1 MGRRRT
7 SPSSRPVGGAASWP
21 SGTRSRRPPARPSW
35 PRAARSHTTTRS
47 AATTGRGTTGSGSR
61 APSQPAPSQ
70 PAPGTQAP
78 PQSTAAAP
86 ATPFAVGVR
95 RETFTRAGSRTL
107 PTTIWYPAKDG
118 QPAPGRFPVVLFSHG
133 LGGAPDDYAA
143 LLRRWAAAGFVV
155 AAPAYPKTH
164 RGVRDPDITDVVNQ
178 PADASYVL
186 SRLLDGP
193 LRASLDAKHLA
204 AAGHSA
210 GGITTVGLFT
220 SSRDNRLAAGVVL
233 AGNALGVGLN
243 FTGPSAPLLFVH
255 GEADG
260 VVPYSIGRAVYERV
274 PWPKALLTLPG
285 QGHVVV
291 AGTAAWAAVAATTLD
306 FLRWTLYADS
316 AAKSRLR
323 ADAGTVA
330 TLDARF

>member
-1 MGRRRT
+1 VPRWTSALLVALLTLTACSVGRQ
-7 SPSSRPVGGAASWP
+7 VEGQQVKK
-21 SGTRSRRPPARPSW
+21 
-35 PRAARSHTTTRS
+35 
-47 AATTGRGTTGSGSR
+47 
-61 APSQPAPSQ
+61 SQPAPPPVST
-70 PAPGTQAP
+70 GT
-78 PQSTAAAP
+78 AP
-86 ATPFAVGVR
+86 ATQFTVGVR
-95 RETFTRAGSRTL
+95 RETFTRDGSRTL
-107 PTTIWYPAKDG
+107 PTTIWYPARDG
-118 QPAPGRFPVVLFSHG
+118 RPAPGRFPVVLFSHG
-133 LGGAPDDYAA
+133 LGGTPDDYTD

-164 RGVRDPDITDVVNQ
+164 RGVRDIDLTDVVNQ

-193 LRASLDAKHLA
+193 LRGSLDAARLA

-255 GEADG
+255 GDADG
-260 VVPYSIGRAVYERV
+260 VVPYSMGRAVYERV

-285 QGHVVV
+285 QGHLVA
-291 AGTAAWAAVAATTLD
+291 AGTAAWTAVAATTLD
-306 FLRWTLYADS
+306 FLRWTLYGDGT
-316 AAKSRLR
+316 AKSRLP

-330 TLDARF
+330 KLDERF